1 MFKWGKAYF
10 DEIPTPKKSKER
22 EIWKPLQYQLYNLA
36 KDPLELV
43 NLFDLPHQTVKEYL
57 HDQTDEL
64 FYLFQKFNGS
74 LCKATERFKC
84 NKIRRKLFFD

>member
-1 MFKWGKAYF
+1 MFKWGKTYF
-10 DEIPTPKKSKER
+10 DEIPMPKKSKER

-43 NLFDLPHQTVKEYL
+43 NLFDLPQQTVKEYL

-64 FYLFQKFNGS
+64 FYLFEKFNGS
-74 LCKATERFKC
+74 LYKAAERLKCKK
-84 NKIRRKLFFD
+84 K